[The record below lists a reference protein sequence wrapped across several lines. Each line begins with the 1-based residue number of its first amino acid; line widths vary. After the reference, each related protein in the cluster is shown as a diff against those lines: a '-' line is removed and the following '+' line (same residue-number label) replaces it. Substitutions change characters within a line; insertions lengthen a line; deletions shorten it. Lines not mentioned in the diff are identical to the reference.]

1 MKENFSIRE
10 YSVDDK
16 EEVLTLL
23 RLNTPKYF
31 APAEEADFEHYL
43 DQEREL
49 YYVLISEDK
58 IVGCGGINFDDKKT
72 VGKLSWDIMH
82 PDYRGRN
89 LGKLLVLYR
98 LQKLT
103 AIESVKTI
111 TVRTSQL
118 AYEFYKKQG
127 FDVLEV
133 AKDFWAEGIDMYK
146 MEFRRKAVL
155 REFPKV
161 KPGPAEGW
169 DNWE

>member
-1 MKENFSIRE
+1 MKETFSIRE
-10 YSVDDK
+10 YTVDDK
-16 EEVLTLL
+16 EEVLNLL

-31 APAEEADFEHYL
+31 APAEEPDFDRYL

-49 YYVLISEDK
+49 YYVLIFENK
-58 IVGCGGINFDDKKT
+58 IVGCGGINFENEKT
-72 VGKLSWDIMH
+72 IGKLSWDIMH

-103 AIESVKTI
+103 AISSVKTI

-118 AYEFYKKQG
+118 AYEFYQKQG
-127 FDVLEV
+127 FEVLEV
-133 AKDFWAEGIDMYK
+133 AEDFWADGIDLYK

-155 REFPKV
+155 REFQTRKSDLT
-161 KPGPAEGW
+161 EGW
-169 DNWE
+169 DNW